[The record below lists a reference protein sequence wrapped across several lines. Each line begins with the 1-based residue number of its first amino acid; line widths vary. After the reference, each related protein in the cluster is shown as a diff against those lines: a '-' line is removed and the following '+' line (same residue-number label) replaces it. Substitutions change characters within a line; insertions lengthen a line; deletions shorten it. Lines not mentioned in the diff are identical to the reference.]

1 MTDTLA
7 ALLVA
12 HVLADFLFQPRWMV
26 ARKREP
32 LAFLSHGVVVL
43 ILSQAAT
50 GQVAA
55 PALLAL
61 TLAHMAIDAAKLRFG
76 RGIGGFLADQAAHL
90 ATIAATAALAPG
102 LWASGFWATGFWATG
117 FWATG
122 FWATGFWATGFPA
135 GAGFT
140 AADALRAAVVAAGFL
155 LATRAGGFAV
165 GLLMADLAA
174 GAPPEG
180 LPRGGLTIGILERG
194 LIYVLMLAGQPEV
207 IGFLIAAKSILR
219 FGAVNAADPAGN
231 RAASEYIIIGT
242 LASFGWAILA
252 ALGVQALVAALP

>member
-1 MTDTLA
+1 MTETFT

-12 HVLADFLFQPRWMV
+12 HVLADFLFQPGWMV

-32 LAFLSHGVVVL
+32 LTFVSHGVVVL

-55 PALLAL
+55 PALLGL
-61 TLAHMAIDAAKLRFG
+61 TLAHMAVDAAKLRFG

-102 LWASGFWATGFWATG
+102 LWATGYWATGYWATGFWETG
-117 FWATG
+117 G
-122 FWATGFWATGFPA
+122 PA
-135 GAGFT
+135 GAGF
-140 AADALRAAVVAAGFL
+140 AATDALRAAVVAAGFL

-194 LIYVLMLAGQPEV
+194 LIYVLMLAGQPEA

-252 ALGVQALVAALP
+252 ALGTEALAAALP

>member
-1 MTDTLA
+1 MTETFT

-12 HVLADFLFQPRWMV
+12 HVLADFLFQPGWMV

-32 LAFLSHGVVVL
+32 LTFVSHGVVVL

-55 PALLAL
+55 PALLGL
-61 TLAHMAIDAAKLRFG
+61 TLAHMAVDAAKLRFG

-90 ATIAATAALAPG
+90 ATIAATALLAPG
-102 LWASGFWATGFWATG
+102 LWATGFWATG
-117 FWATG
+117 I
-122 FWATGFWATGFPA
+122 PA

-140 AADALRAAVVAAGFL
+140 ATGALGAAVVAAGFL
-155 LATRAGGFAV
+155 LATRAGSFAV
-165 GLLMADLAA
+165 GLLMAGLAA

-180 LPRGGLTIGILERG
+180 LPRGGLTIGLLERG

>member
-1 MTDTLA
+1 MTATFA

-32 LAFLSHGVVVL
+32 LTFLSHGVVVL
-43 ILSQAAT
+43 ILAQAAT

-61 TLAHMAIDAAKLRFG
+61 TFAHMAIDAAKLRFG

-102 LWASGFWATGFWATG
+102 LWATGYWASGFW
-117 FWATG
+117 
-122 FWATGFWATGFPA
+122 A

-140 AADALRAAVVAAGFL
+140 AADALRAAVAAAGFL
-155 LATRAGGFAV
+155 LATRAGSFAV
-165 GLLMADLAA
+165 GLLMAGLSA

-219 FGAVNAADPAGN
+219 FGTVNAADPAGN

-242 LASFGWAILA
+242 LASFGWAILV
-252 ALGVQALVAALP
+252 ALGVQALAAALP

>member
-1 MTDTLA
+1 MTETFA

-12 HVLADFLFQPRWMV
+12 HVLADFLLQTRWMV
-26 ARKREP
+26 EKKREP
-32 LAFLSHGVVVL
+32 LAFLAHGLVVL
-43 ILSQAAT
+43 ILAQAAT

-61 TLAHMAIDAAKLRFG
+61 AVAHMAIDAAKLRFG
-76 RGIGGFLADQAAHL
+76 RGIGGFLADQGAHL
-90 ATIAATAALAPG
+90 ATLAATAALAPA
-102 LWASGFWATGFWATG
+102 LWATGFWAAALAAEG
-117 FWATG
+117 PLGLAATE
-122 FWATGFWATGFPA
+122 
-135 GAGFT
+135 
-140 AADALRAAVVAAGFL
+140 ALRAALIAAGFV

-180 LPRGGLTIGILERG
+180 LPRGGLTIGLLERG
-194 LIYVLMLAGQPEV
+194 MIYVLMLAGQPEV

-252 ALGVQALVAALP
+252 ALGVEALAAALP

>member
-1 MTDTLA
+1 MTETFA

-12 HVLADFLFQPRWMV
+12 HVLADFLFQPGWMV

-32 LAFLSHGVVVL
+32 LTFVSHGVVVL
-43 ILSQAAT
+43 ILSQATT

-55 PALLAL
+55 PALLGL
-61 TLAHMAIDAAKLRFG
+61 TLAHMAVDAAKLRFG

-90 ATIAATAALAPG
+90 ATIAATATLAPG
-102 LWASGFWATGFWATG
+102 LWATGFWATG

-122 FWATGFWATGFPA
+122 IPA

-140 AADALRAAVVAAGFL
+140 ATGALGAAVVAAGFL
-155 LATRAGGFAV
+155 LATRAGSFAV
-165 GLLMADLAA
+165 GLLMAGLAA

-180 LPRGGLTIGILERG
+180 LPRGGLTIGLLERG